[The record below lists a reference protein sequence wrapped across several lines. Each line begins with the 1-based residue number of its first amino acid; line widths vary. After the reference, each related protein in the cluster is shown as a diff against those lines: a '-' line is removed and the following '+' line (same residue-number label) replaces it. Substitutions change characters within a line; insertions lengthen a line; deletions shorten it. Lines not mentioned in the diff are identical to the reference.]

1 MRTGSLVKII
11 IVRYSVKNLPSV
23 AIYDETGKLVSWAFT
38 GPYGAANAL
47 FTQPWARGR
56 GLGVLTMKAI
66 SRNQAQ
72 EADFIPMSRAE
83 KRNGVSVKVM
93 EKAGFRYA
101 DDVYWIVYEESRT

>member
-1 MRTGSLVKII
+1 
-11 IVRYSVKNLPSV
+11 
-23 AIYDETGKLVSWAFT
+23 
-38 GPYGAANAL
+38 
-47 FTQPWARGR
+47 
-56 GLGVLTMKAI
+56 MKAI

-83 KRNGVSVKVM
+83 KRNGASVKVM